1 MCVKHSGINSLFVP
15 SGMISL
21 PRCMEKTLS
30 YGPNIQLLRE
40 GGPRYFR
47 LVCSFQSEVPQ
58 YYHIV
63 LQEYYL
69 SIEQSFPLYYD
80 MASQNQSK
88 LSFPAICNLVSCL
101 RIVSTCSPSPAFKAP
116 APKIVN
122 KKRNPLEQKGY
133 GFIIVSNATLE
144 RKAEEAYVPLRGMT
158 WEEAD
163 RAQAIQVHINRLIGR
178 NKMPWAR
185 SKAFLGFGIHPDAF
199 GIYWRTNFK
208 YPPSPVKRPR
218 PNDEGINDQDTIAK
232 FRELFDIPA
241 DIEPRWFVL

>member
-1 MCVKHSGINSLFVP
+1 MCGKDSVIWPKYSAFK
-15 SGMISL
+15 
-21 PRCMEKTLS
+21 RRRTT
-30 YGPNIQLLRE
+30 
-40 GGPRYFR
+40 
-47 LVCSFQSEVPQ
+47 
-58 YYHIV
+58 V

-80 MASQNQSK
+80 MASQNQ
-88 LSFPAICNLVSCL
+88 I
-101 RIVSTCSPSPAFKAP
+101 STCSPSPAFKAP
-116 APKIVN
+116 APKIVK

-178 NKMPWAR
+178 DKMPWAR
-185 SKAFLGFGIHPDAF
+185 SKALLGFGIHPDAF

-232 FRELFDIPA
+232 FRELLDIPA
-241 DIEPRWFVL
+241 DVEPCWFVL